1 MAYIVQVTDLRG
13 VVIFKEWHRR
23 NAWGKEKQMLVYL
36 MAHIADLEEASL
48 SIRAFAAIFLFSS
61 LPDALNRH
69 DPEGGRG
76 TADLRYKRP
85 LPWRA
90 PDLPQVPWGPTQDT
104 ARRTPRPLRPPA
116 LVAETR
122 DFSSRDHRPEV
133 DPFE

>member
-1 MAYIVQVTDLRG
+1 MPAGKG
-13 VVIFKEWHRR
+13 V
-23 NAWGKEKQMLVYL
+23 
-36 MAHIADLEEASL
+36 
-48 SIRAFAAIFLFSS
+48 FLGFCLKGFQTKTTKNSYKANNFYFFTS
-61 LPDALNRH
+61 PPDALNRTY
-69 DPEGGRG
+69 PEGGRG

-122 DFSSRDHRPEV
+122 DFSSRNHRPKV